1 MTDAAPALF
10 VALEASALGA
20 AIRQS
25 GWAYMVANVGHIAA
39 LALFAGAVAVMDLR
53 LAGLL
58 AATAPYRVLRG
69 ARRAAVAAFAGLII
83 TGAVLFTAEASHVV
97 LNLAFQFK
105 LALIALAL
113 INVAWVEA
121 MIVPKLRHTLP
132 LTPLPRGAK
141 FGAIASM
148 AIWLAVAICGR
159 AIAYF

>member
-1 MTDAAPALF
+1 
-10 VALEASALGA
+10 
-20 AIRQS
+20 
-25 GWAYMVANVGHIAA
+25 MVANVGHIAA

-105 LALIALAL
+105 LALI
-113 INVAWVEA
+113 NVAWVEA

>member
-105 LALIALAL
+105 LALI
-113 INVAWVEA
+113 NVAWVEA